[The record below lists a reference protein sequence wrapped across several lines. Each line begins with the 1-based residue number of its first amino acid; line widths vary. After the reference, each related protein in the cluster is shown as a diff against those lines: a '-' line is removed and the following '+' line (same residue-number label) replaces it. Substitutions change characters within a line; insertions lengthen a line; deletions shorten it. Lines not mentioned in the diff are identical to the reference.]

1 MLLVELLAV
10 LGGSG
15 HDGDF
20 VQDGSLLGRDFSF
33 LVKRRRV
40 AMVYRIEIRLWD
52 NEEERQQ
59 VNADAGT
66 RKGLISGHSSP
77 NIYELQANTET

>member
-1 MLLVELLAV
+1 
-10 LGGSG
+10 
-15 HDGDF
+15 
-20 VQDGSLLGRDFSF
+20 
-33 LVKRRRV
+33 
-40 AMVYRIEIRLWD
+40 MVYRIEIRLWD

-66 RKGLISGHSSP
+66 GKGLISGHSSP